1 MESHKKRGRPKTG
14 NAKEIVL
21 RCRISDDLHKRLTEY
36 CERNNV
42 TKTEVITKGVES
54 VIKG

>member
-1 MESHKKRGRPKTG
+1 MQSHKRGRPKTG

-21 RCRISDDLHKRLTEY
+21 RCRISNDLHERLTKY
-36 CERNNV
+36 CEDNKV